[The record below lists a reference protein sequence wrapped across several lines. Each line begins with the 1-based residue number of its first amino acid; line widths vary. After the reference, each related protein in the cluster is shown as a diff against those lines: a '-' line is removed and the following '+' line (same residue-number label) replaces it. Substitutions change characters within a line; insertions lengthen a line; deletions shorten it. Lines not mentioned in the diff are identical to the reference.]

1 MHNAHSFTAAQE
13 SAESTKNANTRIIN
27 AFGRVKKKAC
37 GIKEYKQARKSHN
50 TTEFVGKRIVLH
62 VSLYVK

>member
-27 AFGRVKKKAC
+27 AFGRVKK
-37 GIKEYKQARKSHN
+37 
-50 TTEFVGKRIVLH
+50 
-62 VSLYVK
+62 